1 MAADSVRFEI
11 LRDINAGTFTW
22 RLNDEGEILFTSAPL
37 ATVDLAIAGATAARA
52 TLVAAISPPGPDI
65 VSIVQTSAVLE
76 AATASIVNLS
86 AGVMNPV
93 DGPS

>member
-11 LRDINAGTFTW
+11 LRDVNAGTFTW
-22 RLNDEGEILFTSAPL
+22 RLNDEGEIIFTSGTF
-37 ATVDLAIAGATAARA
+37 ATADLAIAAATAARA
-52 TLVAAISPPGPDI
+52 TLQAAIVPPGPGI

-76 AATASIVNLS
+76 AATASIVNLA